1 MSSISQPQ
9 QLGSGVL
16 RQHLLQH
23 ANKLI
28 VSVGLIAF
36 AIISFLILGAERANV
51 RFEFDPSRLIDAAF
65 AIQLHVGGAL
75 TSFALGT
82 WLLLGVKGRTS
93 HKVLGY
99 TWVAAMMCTAVTS
112 FFMIGLNGNSF
123 SPIHG
128 LSAWT
133 VIGAPFGIMLAR
145 KKKISAHRKH
155 MTGMFVGAMLLAG
168 LFSFLPG
175 RLMWAIFFSV

>member
-1 MSSISQPQ
+1 MSLVSHSQPIG
-9 QLGSGVL
+9 LGAL
-16 RQHLLQH
+16 RQRVSQH
-23 ANKLI
+23 SNKLI
-28 VSVGLIAF
+28 VCVGLIAF
-36 AIISFLILGAERANV
+36 TIISVLILGAERANV
-51 RFEFDPSRLIDAAF
+51 RFEFDPSRLINAAF
-65 AIQLHVGGAL
+65 AIQLHVGGAV
-75 TSFALGT
+75 TSFAIGT
-82 WLLLGVKGRTS
+82 WLMLGVKGRTS

-99 TWVAAMMCTAVTS
+99 TWVAAMLCTAVTS

-145 KKKISAHRKH
+145 KKKISAHRRH

-175 RLMWAIFFSV
+175 RMMWAIFFTV